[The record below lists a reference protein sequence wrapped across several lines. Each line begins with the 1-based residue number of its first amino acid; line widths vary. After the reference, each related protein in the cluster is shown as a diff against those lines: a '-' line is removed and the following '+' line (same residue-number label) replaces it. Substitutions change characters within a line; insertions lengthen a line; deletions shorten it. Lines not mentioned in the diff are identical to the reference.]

1 MGYERY
7 YYVYSFWRNPDT
19 SFILY
24 YGFLTFPP
32 LYLHSLTSL
41 ISNCLSMPFGTQGR
55 SGLHGAYFLQTRN
68 EDLGKGIETSC
79 TQEGPLGLAQFQF
92 YYKF

>member
-1 MGYERY
+1 MKDIMYIPSGGTQIPRL
-7 YYVYSFWRNPDT
+7 
-19 SFILY
+19 LY

-41 ISNCLSMPFGTQGR
+41 ISNCLNMPFGTQGR
-55 SGLHGAYFLQTRN
+55 SRRLHGAYFLQTRN

-79 TQEGPLGLAQFQF
+79 TQEGPTGSCSISILL
-92 YYKF
+92 